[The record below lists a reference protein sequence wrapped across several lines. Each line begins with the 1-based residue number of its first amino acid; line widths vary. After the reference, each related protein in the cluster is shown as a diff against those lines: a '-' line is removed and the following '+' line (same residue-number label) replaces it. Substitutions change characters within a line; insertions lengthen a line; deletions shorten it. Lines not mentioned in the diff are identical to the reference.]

1 MNSNVCYSLVVPLLA
16 VQADTHSQGI
26 GSKKNF
32 NDGFLLLTVPS
43 IIIMIQH
50 DGTGTWFIQCS
61 KFREWKKTGSLLWI
75 SGNRKLLPP
84 ILSDGTLRSSIF
96 QPVPVKAYFG
106 ARRFVAPLI

>member
-43 IIIMIQH
+43 IIIMLARFSMM
-50 DGTGTWFIQCS
+50 GLGRGLFNAAN
-61 KFREWKKTGSLLWI
+61 FENGR
-75 SGNRKLLPP
+75 R
-84 ILSDGTLRSSIF
+84 
-96 QPVPVKAYFG
+96 PVLCCG
-106 ARRFVAPLI
+106 LVAIVSYSRPFCPMAH